1 MNYKTIIWTRNFFFR
16 QSFKILKNHYFN
28 DETRIKNIFN
38 HLYSLNFN
46 NEIRN
51 LNKKQ
56 NEYYNQLNLIENTL
70 IEMYIQK
77 KKINIFKIVS
87 IGQNYERIYLVSI
100 EKVNEKQENFLIE
113 GNKYI
118 NELMLVNKQI
128 YNSLII
134 LSKSMIW
141 TIEIKLKQQYDNIV
155 NLNQAIK
162 SFSIDAFM
170 KLKEKKLVLYYSEK
184 IKFIPYSLK
193 IIDILKKDNNLKK
206 KTLTSNQYIN
216 IITIM
221 KENFKDIA
229 LSFDIKTEIIKNEI
243 E

>member
-1 MNYKTIIWTRNFFFR
+1 M
-16 QSFKILKNHYFN
+16 
-28 DETRIKNIFN
+28 
-38 HLYSLNFN
+38 
-46 NEIRN
+46 
-51 LNKKQ
+51 
-56 NEYYNQLNLIENTL
+56 IENTL

-193 IIDILKKDNNLKK
+193 
-206 KTLTSNQYIN
+206 
-216 IITIM
+216 
-221 KENFKDIA
+221 
-229 LSFDIKTEIIKNEI
+229 
-243 E
+243 

>member
-1 MNYKTIIWTRNFFFR
+1 M
-16 QSFKILKNHYFN
+16 
-28 DETRIKNIFN
+28 
-38 HLYSLNFN
+38 
-46 NEIRN
+46 
-51 LNKKQ
+51 
-56 NEYYNQLNLIENTL
+56 
-70 IEMYIQK
+70 
-77 KKINIFKIVS
+77 
-87 IGQNYERIYLVSI
+87 
-100 EKVNEKQENFLIE
+100 IE

-206 KTLTSNQYIN
+206 KH
-216 IITIM
+216 
-221 KENFKDIA
+221 
-229 LSFDIKTEIIKNEI
+229 
-243 E
+243 

>member
-1 MNYKTIIWTRNFFFR
+1 M
-16 QSFKILKNHYFN
+16 
-28 DETRIKNIFN
+28 
-38 HLYSLNFN
+38 
-46 NEIRN
+46 
-51 LNKKQ
+51 
-56 NEYYNQLNLIENTL
+56 
-70 IEMYIQK
+70 
-77 KKINIFKIVS
+77 
-87 IGQNYERIYLVSI
+87 
-100 EKVNEKQENFLIE
+100 IE

-155 NLNQAIK
+155 NLNQAFK

>member
-38 HLYSLNFN
+38 YLYSLNFN
-46 NEIRN
+46 NEIQN